1 MGRHRI
7 KRGEGKRWLRRQ
19 DFRLSD
25 EVRYIQRRA
34 AQYDCRIVS
43 IGPVLLF
50 STESGDAWMLDPVGE
65 LATAIAR
72 QGEALPV
79 HIEDTNRNFMVAWM
93 GNYRIDGELIA
104 AESPPK
110 ALQLAITSRIKI
122 LAGLNI
128 AERRIPRFVCLPGCF
143 CSWYPWPCRSA
154 QRCACA
160 SPPRMGDSWSECRC
174 HEVLA
179 PRRAA

>member
-1 MGRHRI
+1 MGRLRI

-79 HIEDTNRNFMVAWM
+79 HIERHESQLHGCLDGKLPNR
-93 GNYRIDGELIA
+93 
-104 AESPPK
+104 
-110 ALQLAITSRIKI
+110 
-122 LAGLNI
+122 
-128 AERRIPRFVCLPGCF
+128 RRTVPLPR
-143 CSWYPWPCRSA
+143 
-154 QRCACA
+154 
-160 SPPRMGDSWSECRC
+160 
-174 HEVLA
+174 
-179 PRRAA
+179 